1 MFPVPIL
8 HKAFNFLNSGKMI
21 ANGTPRERGRLG
33 LRLNR
38 NP

>member
-8 HKAFNFLNSGKMI
+8 LKAFNFLNSGKMI
-21 ANGTPRERGRLG
+21 PNGAPRERGRLG